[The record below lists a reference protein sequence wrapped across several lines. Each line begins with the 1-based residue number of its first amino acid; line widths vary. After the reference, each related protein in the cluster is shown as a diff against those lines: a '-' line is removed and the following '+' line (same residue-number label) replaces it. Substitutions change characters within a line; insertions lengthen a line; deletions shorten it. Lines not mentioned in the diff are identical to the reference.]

1 MVAFKSPEREL
12 KGLLIIVRERI
23 KHVSGINLLGTTFK
37 KIALV
42 QTFKNTI
49 TPHTYKLKSLSTL
62 PIINV
67 IFVDVCKYIFL
78 YIYFTLKQ
86 VKHNSRTLCRS
97 RLRRIGHRCLEPAA
111 TPKYEP
117 LDSCITVFIV

>member
-1 MVAFKSPEREL
+1 MVAFKSPERKL
-12 KGLLIIVRERI
+12 KGLLMIVRERI
-23 KHVSGINLLGTTFK
+23 KHVSGMNLLGPTLKK

-67 IFVDVCKYIFL
+67 IFVDLCKYFFL
-78 YIYFTLKQ
+78 YTSL
-86 VKHNSRTLCRS
+86 
-97 RLRRIGHRCLEPAA
+97 
-111 TPKYEP
+111 
-117 LDSCITVFIV
+117 

>member
-23 KHVSGINLLGTTFK
+23 KHVSGINLLGTTLK

-67 IFVDVCKYIFL
+67 IFVDLCKYFF
-78 YIYFTLKQ
+78 IYTSL
-86 VKHNSRTLCRS
+86 
-97 RLRRIGHRCLEPAA
+97 
-111 TPKYEP
+111 
-117 LDSCITVFIV
+117 

>member
-23 KHVSGINLLGTTFK
+23 KHVSGINLLGTTLK

-67 IFVDVCKYIFL
+67 IFVDLCKYFFT
-78 YIYFTLKQ
+78 YILHFEAGE
-86 VKHNSRTLCRS
+86 
-97 RLRRIGHRCLEPAA
+97 IGHRCLEPAA

>member
-42 QTFKNTI
+42 ETFKNTI
-49 TPHTYKLKSLSTL
+49 TSHTYKLKLLSTL

-67 IFVDVCKYIFL
+67 IFVDLCKYFL
-78 YIYFTLKQ
+78 YIYTSL
-86 VKHNSRTLCRS
+86 
-97 RLRRIGHRCLEPAA
+97 
-111 TPKYEP
+111 
-117 LDSCITVFIV
+117 